1 MLAECSWRPDQGI
14 GPLNLQFRGK
24 PWPPQHA
31 SLRPLWR
38 GKIMPC
44 GEMLSK
50 RRQQRVPS
58 SIADWDWLVA

>member
-1 MLAECSWRPDQGI
+1 MLAECSRRPDQCI
-14 GPLNLQFRGK
+14 GPLNLQFRRE

-31 SLRPLWR
+31 SLRLLRR

-58 SIADWDWLVA
+58 SIADWDRLVT